1 MKPLASI
8 KEDDETFASIKE
20 DDETLPASP
29 SSFASTSARSFD
41 SENVKQTCSVMEV
54 TISVLSLDGVVAKNT
69 GSKNKPKIS
78 GGILSIS
85 GHGKRRTDDDSVLSN
100 SMTTTTEKATVVA
113 SFSHSVSKGS
123 VVFTHVPSLPVELKS
138 VSTEQL
144 IKPVAYWPCAVD
156 VDDPGQALSTLKFKR
171 LFKSDGKSPKRRF
184 SPQMCPI
191 NLSISRNGHLT
202 KIGRANVMIGGDET
216 GESSLAVPIEST
228 FKPTKSKVPS
238 MLNKGKDSSVPMMKF
253 KGDNYSFGLD
263 DGAML
268 RVLVSVN
275 NPTDKLQNEA
285 ETKVEKEL
293 PVEEVVER
301 SLQLSDAKT
310 ESNSSEDIEFS
321 SDDESSVEHDDWETY
336 MHEHNE
342 LRTLRQQLAKSEQAN
357 KILQLEIAVSRD
369 ALMVQNK
376 KYDDFCAEIKQVNAD
391 HSLAIES
398 LQRELHVAKCESD
411 MLPMYE
417 ERINALLDELKS
429 KDTEIKWL
437 NDEIA
442 EVRDYFK

>member
-1 MKPLASI
+1 
-8 KEDDETFASIKE
+8 
-20 DDETLPASP
+20 
-29 SSFASTSARSFD
+29 
-41 SENVKQTCSVMEV
+41 
-54 TISVLSLDGVVAKNT
+54 
-69 GSKNKPKIS
+69 
-78 GGILSIS
+78 
-85 GHGKRRTDDDSVLSN
+85 
-100 SMTTTTEKATVVA
+100 
-113 SFSHSVSKGS
+113 
-123 VVFTHVPSLPVELKS
+123 
-138 VSTEQL
+138 
-144 IKPVAYWPCAVD
+144 
-156 VDDPGQALSTLKFKR
+156 
-171 LFKSDGKSPKRRF
+171 
-184 SPQMCPI
+184 
-191 NLSISRNGHLT
+191 
-202 KIGRANVMIGGDET
+202 MIGGDET

-301 SLQLSDAKT
+301 SSQLSDTKT